1 MIDPA
6 SIMTAAARNTASSA
20 PFAQTHSQ
28 TTVSMKNP
36 PDLVPDTS
44 SNDED
49 DDSDDEED
57 EDSGPLTMSPAEIRV
72 IKRLSARTNVL
83 PVIARSDS
91 LTNERLQA
99 IKEAGMRLHGY
110 SYSTKLTLRL
120 LL

>member
-6 SIMTAAARNTASSA
+6 SIMTAAARNAASST
-20 PFAQTHSQ
+20 PFTQTRSE

-49 DDSDDEED
+49 DDSDDED
-57 EDSGPLTMSPAEIRV
+57 NGPLTMSPTEIRV

-91 LTNERLQA
+91 LTDERLQA
-99 IKEAGMRLHGY
+99 IKEAGLWFF
-110 SYSTKLTLRL
+110 LLRRNN
-120 LL
+120 